1 MQRLKSKSLPFLSQI
16 QGIFLN
22 PNLTIFKSKRKT
34 GKSPS
39 PTFETVMKL
48 QQCLD
53 KRRVLRFHENFPIW
67 PTKNDSAVL
76 PDVQGFRLGRHLPLL
91 FHPLVHDLISPQI
104 TGDLFLHNLRQ
115 RSTTGPL
122 PLPPKQHFS
131 QRFNPKKNLPPVGD
145 VLSEGL
151 RNGG

>member
-53 KRRVLRFHENFPIW
+53 KGRVLRFHENLPIW
-67 PTKNDSAVL
+67 PTKNESAVL

-104 TGDLFLHNLRQ
+104 TGDSNPQFETKVDNWSSPTSTKTTLFPAIQ
-115 RSTTGPL
+115 
-122 PLPPKQHFS
+122 
-131 QRFNPKKNLPPVGD
+131 PKKNLPPVGD